1 MSRCP
6 HRKRSSS
13 SSSSPSSS
21 SLPPQSCSTMTAPEY
36 PVSTIPSTIL
46 PTTTTNDNNDNTNTI
61 PTIPTTYTPPLLTST
76 PSKGHIH
83 LIIGSN
89 ALSSSRCTRSLEVG
103 ALPILIFPE
112 PLDSK
117 SVHLGLKKRIE
128 DGEVRFINRG
138 FEVGD
143 LKTLGREEVDGFVDA
158 VFVTLDAGG
167 FEAAMISKTCTR
179 LRIPVNVADS
189 TSLST
194 FTLLSTYSDGPL
206 QIGITTSGMGCKL
219 ASRLRRTVATALPVG
234 IGAAC
239 ERIGGLRR
247 RVIDE
252 DFKKSS
258 SSSSLPSSS
267 TPGEVG
273 IPAGAVEEEEDDDST
288 DQKST
293 FNALIQP
300 DDVESQKSRRIRWL
314 SQICEYWPLQKLVDL
329 TDDDVNNLFNE
340 YTASQ
345 TSPTTEPLS
354 QESPSKKTGTISLVG
369 SGPGNP
375 SLLTKASLDALLS
388 ADLILADKL
397 VPSQILSLIP
407 RRSTLFI
414 ARKFPG
420 NAEAAQ
426 TELLE
431 KGLEAVTLGQKVVRL
446 KQGDPYIYGRGA
458 EEYDWFEK
466 KGVKVEV
473 LPGITSA
480 LSAPLYAAIPPT
492 HRAVADQILICTG
505 TGRKGVPPDPPVYVK
520 SQTTVFLMA
529 CHRLSSLVEG
539 LVKTKN
545 WPEDVPCAVIE
556 RASCEDQRVVRS
568 TLKNIVAAIEEVGSR
583 PPGLFVVGWACEV
596 LKKVEGVPWVVEEG
610 L

>member
-6 HRKRSSS
+6 HRKRPSP
-13 SSSSPSSS
+13 SPSSPTTITAH
-21 SLPPQSCSTMTAPEY
+21 PPTMTAPEY
-36 PVSTIPSTIL
+36 PSTTIPSTIL
-46 PTTTTNDNNDNTNTI
+46 PSTSPTTTTPNITNTNT
-61 PTIPTTYTPPLLTST
+61 PYTPPLLTAT

-83 LIIGSN
+83 LIIGCN
-89 ALSSSRCTRSLEVG
+89 ALASVRCTRSLEVG
-103 ALPILIFPE
+103 ALPTVIFPE
-112 PLDSK
+112 PLESGE
-117 SVHLGLKKRIE
+117 VHLGLRKRIE
-128 DGEVRFINRG
+128 DGEVAFVNRL

-143 LKTLGREEVDGFVDA
+143 LKTLGREEVEYFVDA
-158 VFVTLDAGG
+158 VFVTGG
-167 FEAAMISKTCTR
+167 GYGGGVEASTISKTCAR
-179 LRIPVNVADS
+179 LRIPVNVVDS

-234 IGAAC
+234 IGSAC
-239 ERIGGLRR
+239 ERLGGLRR

-252 DFKKSS
+252 DLKSS
-258 SSSSLPSSS
+258 SLNSSS
-267 TPGEVG
+267 TTSDNEVVG
-273 IPAGAVEEEEDDDST
+273 VRKSVEEEEDDDST

-293 FNALIQP
+293 FNALVQP
-300 DDVESQKSRRIRWL
+300 DDLESQKSRRIRWL

-329 TDDDVNNLFNE
+329 TDDDINNLFDE
-340 YTASQ
+340 YI
-345 TSPTTEPLS
+345 TSTP
-354 QESPSKKTGTISLVG
+354 SPSSSLDTEKPKGTISLIG

-426 TELLE
+426 TELLQ
-431 KGLEAVTLGQKVVRL
+431 KGLEGINQGQKVVRL

-458 EEYDWFEK
+458 EEYEWFEK
-466 KGVKVEV
+466 MGVKVEV

-505 TGRKGVPPDPPVYVK
+505 TGRKGVPPDPPVYIK

-529 CHRLSSLVEG
+529 CHRLASLVEG
-539 LVKTKN
+539 LVKTRG
-545 WPEDVPCAVIE
+545 WPEEVPCAVIE

-568 TLKNIVAAIEEVGSR
+568 TLKHIVAAIEEVGSR

-596 LKKVEGVPWVVEEG
+596 LKKAEGAWSVEEG

>member
-1 MSRCP
+1 
-6 HRKRSSS
+6 
-13 SSSSPSSS
+13 
-21 SLPPQSCSTMTAPEY
+21 MTAPEY
-36 PVSTIPSTIL
+36 PSATIL
-46 PTTTTNDNNDNTNTI
+46 PSTSTTTTTNININNITT
-61 PTIPTTYTPPLLTST
+61 PTYTPSLLTAT

-83 LIIGSN
+83 LIIGCN
-89 ALSSSRCTRSLEVG
+89 ALASARCTRSLEVG
-103 ALPILIFPE
+103 ALPTVIFPE
-112 PLDSK
+112 TLDSEE
-117 SVHLGLKKRIE
+117 VHLGLKKRIE
-128 DGEVRFINRG
+128 DGEVGFVNRV
-138 FEVGD
+138 FEVMD
-143 LKTLGREEVDGFVDA
+143 LKTLGREEVEHFVDA
-158 VFVTLDAGG
+158 VFVTAGYGGGGVDAS
-167 FEAAMISKTCTR
+167 MISKTCAR
-179 LRIPVNVADS
+179 LRIPVNVVDS

-219 ASRLRRTVATALPVG
+219 ASRLRRTVASALPVG
-234 IGAAC
+234 IGGAC
-239 ERIGGLRR
+239 ERLGGLRR

-252 DFKKSS
+252 DLKKSS
-258 SSSSLPSSS
+258 PLPPSFNS
-267 TPGEVG
+267 TSENE
-273 IPAGAVEEEEDDDST
+273 AVVVVEERRLAEEEEEDDST

-300 DDVESQKSRRIRWL
+300 DDLESQKSRRIRWL

-329 TDDDVNNLFNE
+329 TEEDISNLFDE
-340 YTASQ
+340 YS
-345 TSPTTEPLS
+345 TSTSTPLS
-354 QESPSKKTGTISLVG
+354 TSSTQGTETEKPKGTISLIG

-397 VPSQILSLIP
+397 VPSQILSLVP

-426 TELLE
+426 LELLE
-431 KGLEAVTLGQKVVRL
+431 KGLEAIQRGQKVVRL

-458 EEYDWFEK
+458 EEYQWFEK
-466 KGVKVEV
+466 MGVKIEV

-480 LSAPLYAAIPPT
+480 LSAPLYAAIPST

-529 CHRLSSLVEG
+529 CHRLASLVDG
-539 LVKTKN
+539 LVKTKG
-545 WPEDVPCAVIE
+545 WPEEVPCAVIE

-596 LKKVEGVPWVVEEG
+596 LKKVDGPWSVEEG

>member
-1 MSRCP
+1 
-6 HRKRSSS
+6 
-13 SSSSPSSS
+13 
-21 SLPPQSCSTMTAPEY
+21 MTAPEY
-36 PVSTIPSTIL
+36 PSATIL
-46 PTTTTNDNNDNTNTI
+46 PSTSTTSTTTTTTNININNTT
-61 PTIPTTYTPPLLTST
+61 PTYTPPLLTAT

-83 LIIGSN
+83 LIIGCN
-89 ALSSSRCTRSLEVG
+89 ALASARCTRSLEVG
-103 ALPILIFPE
+103 ALPTVIFPE
-112 PLDSK
+112 ALDSEE
-117 SVHLGLKKRIE
+117 VHLGLKKRIE
-128 DGEVRFINRG
+128 DGEVGFVNRG
-138 FEVGD
+138 FEVTD
-143 LKTLGREEVDGFVDA
+143 LKTLGREEVEYFVDA
-158 VFVTLDAGG
+158 VFVTAGFGGVDAS
-167 FEAAMISKTCTR
+167 MISKTCAR
-179 LRIPVNVADS
+179 LRIPVNVVDS

-219 ASRLRRTVATALPVG
+219 ASRLRRTVASALPVG
-234 IGAAC
+234 IGGAC
-239 ERIGGLRR
+239 ERLGGLRR

-252 DFKKSS
+252 DLKKSS
-258 SSSSLPSSS
+258 PLPLPSSFNS
-267 TPGEVG
+267 TSENEVVVERRP
-273 IPAGAVEEEEDDDST
+273 IEEEEEDDST

-300 DDVESQKSRRIRWL
+300 DDLESQKSRRIRWL

-329 TDDDVNNLFNE
+329 TEEDINNFFDE
-340 YTASQ
+340 YS
-345 TSPTTEPLS
+345 TSTSTPPTSSTQETETEKP
-354 QESPSKKTGTISLVG
+354 KGTISLIG

-397 VPSQILSLIP
+397 VPSQILSLVP

-426 TELLE
+426 LELLE
-431 KGLEAVTLGQKVVRL
+431 KGLEAIQRGQKVVRL

-458 EEYDWFEK
+458 EEYQWFEK
-466 KGVKVEV
+466 MGVKIEV

-529 CHRLSSLVEG
+529 CHRLASLVDG
-539 LVKTKN
+539 LVKTKG
-545 WPEDVPCAVIE
+545 WPEEVPCAVIE

-596 LKKVEGVPWVVEEG
+596 LKKVDGAWSVEEG

>member
-1 MSRCP
+1 
-6 HRKRSSS
+6 
-13 SSSSPSSS
+13 
-21 SLPPQSCSTMTAPEY
+21 MTAPEY
-36 PVSTIPSTIL
+36 PSATIL
-46 PTTTTNDNNDNTNTI
+46 PSTSTTSTTTTTTNININNTT
-61 PTIPTTYTPPLLTST
+61 PTYTPPLLTAT

-83 LIIGSN
+83 LIIGCN
-89 ALSSSRCTRSLEVG
+89 ALASARCTRSLEVG
-103 ALPILIFPE
+103 ALPTVIFPE
-112 PLDSK
+112 ALDSEE
-117 SVHLGLKKRIE
+117 VHLGLKKRIE
-128 DGEVRFINRG
+128 DGEVGFVNRG
-138 FEVGD
+138 FEVTD
-143 LKTLGREEVDGFVDA
+143 LKTLGREEVEYFVDA
-158 VFVTLDAGG
+158 VFVTAGFGGVDAS
-167 FEAAMISKTCTR
+167 MISKTCAR
-179 LRIPVNVADS
+179 LRIPVNVVDS

-219 ASRLRRTVATALPVG
+219 ASRLRRTVASALPVG
-234 IGAAC
+234 IG
-239 ERIGGLRR
+239 
-247 RVIDE
+247 
-252 DFKKSS
+252 
-258 SSSSLPSSS
+258 
-267 TPGEVG
+267 
-273 IPAGAVEEEEDDDST
+273 GAYD
-288 DQKST
+288 
-293 FNALIQP
+293 L
-300 DDVESQKSRRIRWL
+300 ESQKSRRIRWL

-329 TDDDVNNLFNE
+329 TEEDINNFFDE
-340 YTASQ
+340 YS
-345 TSPTTEPLS
+345 TSTSTPPTSSTQETETEKP
-354 QESPSKKTGTISLVG
+354 KGTISLIG

-397 VPSQILSLIP
+397 VPSQILSLVP

-426 TELLE
+426 LELLE
-431 KGLEAVTLGQKVVRL
+431 KGLEAIQRGQKVVRL

-458 EEYDWFEK
+458 EEYQWFEK
-466 KGVKVEV
+466 MGVKIEV

-529 CHRLSSLVEG
+529 CHRLASLVDG
-539 LVKTKN
+539 LVKTKG
-545 WPEDVPCAVIE
+545 WPEEVPCAVIE

-596 LKKVEGVPWVVEEG
+596 LKKVDGAWSVEEG